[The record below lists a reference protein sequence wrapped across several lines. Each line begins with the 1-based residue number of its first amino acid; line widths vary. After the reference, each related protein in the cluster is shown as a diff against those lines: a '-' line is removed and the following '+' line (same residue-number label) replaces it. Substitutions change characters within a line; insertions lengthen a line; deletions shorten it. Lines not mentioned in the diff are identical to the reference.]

1 MKELKSEFLL
11 PIKGLH
17 IGTHQYQFKL
27 SDAFFS
33 MFDFSIVKKGSFDVD
48 LELQKK
54 PSILVLD
61 FTVNGTF
68 SAPCD
73 VCLKEIQIP
82 LQASERYLLKYV
94 SDGGQS
100 EDVIYLEDDD
110 SELDVSNFVLE
121 SIQLHLPIMNRIDCE
136 DEDYKDCDRSMLSFL
151 DGNVEENKTDGNDIW
166 SELKNIKLK

>member
-11 PIKGLH
+11 PVKGLH
-17 IGTHQYQFKL
+17 IGSHQYNYQL

-33 MFDFSIVKKGSFDVD
+33 MFEFSIVKKGSFDVD
-48 LELQKK
+48 LELEKK

-82 LQASERYLLKYV
+82 LEASERYLLKYV

-100 EDVIYLEDDD
+100 EDVIYIEDDD
-110 SELDVSNFVLE
+110 AELDVSNFILE
-121 SIQLHLPIMNRIDCE
+121 SIQLHLPLMNKIDCE
-136 DEDYKDCDRSMLSFL
+136 ETDYKYCDRTMLNFL
-151 DGNVEENKTDGNDIW
+151 DGNIDEDKEEGNDIW
-166 SELKNIKLK
+166 GDLKNIKLK